1 MMKIIHTSDWHLGQ
15 NFMFKDRK
23 KEHAEFLDWLLELIK
38 KESVDALIIA
48 GDIFDTISPPNYAL
62 KLYYSFLAGVSSTTA
77 CDTVIIGGNHDS
89 VSTLNAPKGILK
101 ALNVHVTGGIS
112 SDISNEIIVVTN
124 SFGKPGA
131 IICAVPFLRDR
142 DIRKSMAGETF
153 KEKSKALIDGI
164 KNHYA
169 LAKDAALKKRAEIV
183 DKNGIKIPILATG
196 HLFTEGSKINED
208 EGIRD
213 IYVGTLGHVSL
224 STFPNEFDYVALGH
238 LHRPQKI
245 GGNNHI
251 RYSGAPIPL
260 SFSEAGNEKQVIC
273 ISFEEN
279 NEKPGI
285 TTFIIPEFQKLR
297 RARGSLDEVIDQ
309 LKAFRLETPQKSIW
323 VEVSILEKKWRPDI
337 ESIINDLAQELSL
350 DILALKNLKTS
361 QDKRFK
367 KTSPSETLD
376 NYTPKAVFEKR
387 VEKEGSLED
396 GMKEELMHAFNE
408 IMNSVN
414 QNMGKPHENP

>member
-1 MMKIIHTSDWHLGQ
+1 MKIIHTSDWHLGQ

-48 GDIFDTISPPNYAL
+48 GDIFDIISPPNYAL
-62 KLYYSFLAGVSSTTA
+62 KLYYSFLGRVSSSTS
-77 CDTVIIGGNHDS
+77 CDTVVIGGNHDS
-89 VSTLNAPKGILK
+89 VSTLNAPKSILK

-112 SDISNEIIVVTN
+112 NDISDEIIVATN

-142 DIRKSMAGETF
+142 DIRKSIAGETY
-153 KEKSKALIDGI
+153 KEKSLALIDGI

-169 LAKDAALKKRAEIV
+169 MVKDAALKKRADFA
-183 DKNGIKIPILATG
+183 DKNGKKIPIIATG
-196 HLFTEGSKINED
+196 HLFTEGSEVNAD

-245 GGNNHI
+245 GGNTHI

-273 ISFEEN
+273 VCFDEN
-279 NEKPGI
+279 DEKPDI
-285 TTFIIPEFQKLR
+285 TTIKIPEFQKLR
-297 RARGSLDEVIDQ
+297 RAGGSLDEVIDQ
-309 LKAFRLETPQKSIW
+309 LKTFRLESPQKSIW
-323 VEVSILEKKWRPDI
+323 VEISVLEEKWKPDI
-337 ESIINDLAQELSL
+337 ENIINDLAQELSL
-350 DILALKNLKTS
+350 DILIIKNLKS
-361 QDKRFK
+361 LEDKRFK

-376 NYTPKAVFEKR
+376 NYTPKAVFQKR
-387 VEKEGSLED
+387 VEKEGLLEE
-396 GMKEELMHAFNE
+396 GLKEELMQAFNE

-414 QNMGKPHENP
+414 QNMEKAHENP